1 LAENEP
7 SRILIEPSNKVVET
21 LRLAMLDVG
30 LDELV
35 RRTSS
40 SPKLLERWV
49 NGKDWIPLSVVKE
62 ACEVN
67 RNRQDAPSYSKILSE
82 CTTGAQFKIAA
93 REEAEKSAAPAE
105 AAPRRA
111 DISAKRTEKPS
122 APSARRTSSSRIAGI
137 AVALFIVPLIGAAAG
152 FLVASSLGA
161 VVGTILSFAIVTA
174 FAFALL
180 LPRKVRSV

>member
-1 LAENEP
+1 
-7 SRILIEPSNKVVET
+7 
-21 LRLAMLDVG
+21 MLDVG

-40 SPKLLERWV
+40 SPELLEKWI
-49 NGKDWIPLSVVKE
+49 NGKDWIPLSVVRE
-62 ACEVN
+62 ACEIN

-82 CTTGAQFKIAA
+82 CTTGAQFKITAG
-93 REEAEKSAAPAE
+93 EEAEKSAATVE

-111 DISAKRTEKPS
+111 EISAKRMEKPS
-122 APSARRTSSSRIAGI
+122 ATSARQTSSSRIVWI

-152 FLVASSLGA
+152 FLVAGSMGA
-161 VVGTILSFAIVTA
+161 VVGTILSFAVVTV
-174 FAFALL
+174 FAFTLL